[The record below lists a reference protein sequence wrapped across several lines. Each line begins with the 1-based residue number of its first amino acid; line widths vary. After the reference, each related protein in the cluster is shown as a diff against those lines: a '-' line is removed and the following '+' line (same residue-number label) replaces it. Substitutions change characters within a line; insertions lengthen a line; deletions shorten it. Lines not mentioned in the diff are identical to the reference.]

1 MKRTFF
7 LVVAAVLLLAGGEAC
22 QRLDPPPDLK
32 ALLPE
37 SGEIPGFERD
47 GEASLGQGFEGL
59 ARIIDGAAEKYV
71 EFSAE
76 RGIFQDYAIVHE
88 RGEIVSVAIYQAGDA
103 GKLFREGYEGRR
115 RPEPGIGQEARARL
129 DLVGATALD
138 FYQGPFYVELSINC
152 GRPEAIEHLRQFAE
166 AITRRIRTSS

>member
-1 MKRTFF
+1 MRRAFC
-7 LVVAAVLLLAGGEAC
+7 LVAAALLLAGCEAW
-22 QRLDPPPDLK
+22 QHAATPPDLK

-47 GEASLGQGFEGL
+47 GEASLGQGLEGL

-71 EFSAE
+71 KFSAE

-88 RGEIVSVAIYQAGDA
+88 RGEIVSVAIYQARDA

-129 DLVGATALD
+129 ELFGATALD
-138 FYQGPFYVELSINC
+138 FYQEPYYVELSINC

-166 AITRRIRTSS
+166 AIARRIRTSS